1 MPSVTQQLA
10 SRGLI
15 RPPGFLPSNVM
26 YETLMGSVAY
36 GVSSDTSDRDLYGFA
51 IPPKDDLFPHLAGE
65 IPGFGE
71 PRKRFEQ
78 FQVTHVHDPSGAGGK
93 GIEYDLT
100 IYGIVK
106 YFSLCMECNPNMID
120 SLFTPAECVVHIT
133 TLGSMVREQRKLFL
147 HKGCWPKFKGYA
159 YAQLHKMR
167 SKEPIGKRR
176 ETIEQFGYDVKFA
189 YHVVRLLGQCEQ
201 ILLEQD
207 LDLRRNREQL
217 KAIRRG
223 DVSQAELESWA
234 ASKENQLEQ
243 AYHDSKLADAAD
255 QEQIRQLLL
264 NCLEA
269 HYGNLDACITRID
282 PAVQALRQIR
292 DIIDGTRGWM
302 DR

>member
-10 SRGLI
+10 ARGLI
-15 RPPGFLPSNVM
+15 RPPGFLPTNVM

-36 GVSSDTSDRDLYGFA
+36 GVSSDSSDRDLYGFC
-51 IPPKDDLFPHLAGE
+51 IPPKDEIFPHLAGE

-71 PRKRFEQ
+71 PKKRFEQ
-78 FQVTHVHDPSGAGGK
+78 FQVAHIHDPSGAGGK
-93 GIEYDLT
+93 GVEYDLT

-120 SLFTPAECVVHIT
+120 SLFTPEECVVHIT
-133 TLGSMVREQRKLFL
+133 SIGTMVRERRWLFL

-176 ETIEQFGYDVKFA
+176 ETIEQFGYDVKFG
-189 YHVVRLLGQCEQ
+189 YHVARLLCQCEQ
-201 ILLEQD
+201 ILLEGD
-207 LDLRRNREQL
+207 LDLRRSREQL

-223 DVSQAELESWA
+223 EFSQADLESWA
-234 ASKENQLEQ
+234 AAKERQLEQ
-243 AYHDSKLADAAD
+243 VYHESKLPAQPD
-255 QEQIRQLLL
+255 QEQIRELLL

-282 PAVQALRQIR
+282 PAIRALREIR
-292 DIIDGTRGWM
+292 DIIEGARKWIE
-302 DR
+302 